1 MKWIDDDMPYFT
13 LTVARRTTAT
23 YCSAR
28 PRKKSSE
35 TIEECHLLMS
45 AAPEA
50 AAQSQVTQPEKCVL
64 KMRGVLFCVM
74 NLEEKVFASR
84 LIGTKAERRQSL
96 TQYST

>member
-1 MKWIDDDMPYFT
+1 MKWIDDNMPYFT
-13 LTVARRTTAT
+13 LTVARRTTTT

-50 AAQSQVTQPEKCVL
+50 AAQSQVTQPEKMCTENAWRSFL
-64 KMRGVLFCVM
+64 RD
-74 NLEEKVFASR
+74 EP
-84 LIGTKAERRQSL
+84 RREIVCKQANWYKS
-96 TQYST
+96 